1 MRMTSLFRS
10 TNRSILA
17 ATLSFATAAGLGCGP
32 EEGLVDDASQ
42 TQAETQTA
50 AQTLTVS
57 PRDPVVV
64 AYDDLDVYV
73 PTRFNVPYAG
83 AAAAEFPNG
92 LPLSV
97 GSGLRF
103 RRGGPLGISFYGL
116 TDRGPN
122 TDAPT
127 YLDAAGV
134 SHATKAFLNPAFTP
148 QIVFID
154 VLPFFGPV
162 VTRTLPLKFGR
173 TPATGLGLT
182 GATTEVGLSPETL
195 AALAPSDVGV
205 DSEAID
211 VDRQGNIWIG
221 EEIGPSILKVNPN
234 NGQVITR
241 VMPGAG
247 LPAILASRQVNR
259 GFEGL
264 AVTPNGKVYALVQS
278 TLDIDAKTK
287 GKAQFIRLVE
297 YNPAT
302 GATQMFAYPHD
313 VAQYAKSGDAKMG
326 DLLAVDNKRFLLI
339 EQGKDKDKKLRNLV
353 YAIDLGGA
361 TDLTGKT
368 LVGGSSAGLELEYGT
383 ADEIAA
389 QIVVIKKSLLVDLR
403 AYGWTDEKCEGL
415 SLVDDQTL
423 VVANDQDF
431 GATAEIAGDAT
442 STDPTA
448 YVVDA
453 TGALTING
461 VPSAGTYEVHAM
473 APEAQRSHLF
483 VLRLAKPV
491 TTYLP
496 R

>member
-1 MRMTSLFRS
+1 MRMTRSLFRS
-10 TNRSILA
+10 ADNAILA
-17 ATLSFATAAGLGCGP
+17 AALSLATGAALGCGP
-32 EEGLVDDASQ
+32 EEGIADTS
-42 TQAETQTA
+42 ETQTVSEA
-50 AQTLTVS
+50 LTVS
-57 PRDPVVV
+57 PQDPVVV

-73 PTRFNVPYAG
+73 PTRFNIPYTG
-83 AAAAEFPNG
+83 ATADEFPDG
-92 LPLSV
+92 LPLSI

-103 RRGGPLGISFYGL
+103 RRGGAFGLSFYGL

-134 SHATKAFLNPAFTP
+134 SHATKAFLNPTFTP

-173 TPATGLGLT
+173 TPATGLALT
-182 GATTEVGLSPETL
+182 GATTEVALSAENL
-195 AALAPSDVGV
+195 AALPSSDTGV

-211 VDRQGNIWIG
+211 VDRRGNIWIG

-234 NGQVITR
+234 NGQVIAR
-241 VMPGAG
+241 LMPGAG

-264 AVTPNGKVYALVQS
+264 AVTPNGKIYALVQS
-278 TLDIDAKTK
+278 TLDIAGKTK

-297 YNPAT
+297 YDPAT
-302 GATQMFAYPHD
+302 GGTRMFAYPHD

-326 DLLAVDNKRFLLI
+326 DLFAVDNKRFLLI
-339 EQGKDKDKKLRNLV
+339 EQGKDKDKKFRNLV
-353 YAIDLGGA
+353 YAIDLSDA

-368 LVGGSSAGLELEYGT
+368 LTGGANAGLDLEYGT
-383 ADEIAA
+383 AEEIAA

-403 AYGWTDEKCEGL
+403 AYGWTDEKSEGL

-423 VVANDQDF
+423 VVSNDQDF
-431 GATAEIAGDAT
+431 GATGSIAGDAT

-448 YVVDA
+448 YVVDS

-461 VPSAGTYEVHAM
+461 VASAGTYEVHAM

-483 VLRLAKPV
+483 ALRLAKPV
-491 TTYLP
+491 TTYFP

>member
-1 MRMTSLFRS
+1 MRSPRS
-10 TNRSILA
+10 FAGATHKTILLA
-17 ATLSFATAAGLGCGP
+17 ATLLVACG
-32 EEGLVDDASQ
+32 DDEVQ
-42 TQAETQTA
+42 TVSEA
-50 AQTLTVS
+50 LTVT

-64 AYDDLDVYV
+64 AYEDLDVYV
-73 PTRFNVPYAG
+73 PPRFNVPYTG
-83 AAAAEFPNG
+83 AAAAAFPNG
-92 LPLSV
+92 LPLSI

-103 RRGGPLGISFYGL
+103 RRGGKFGISFYGL

-122 TDAPT
+122 TDAPA

-134 SHATKAFLNPAFTP
+134 SHATKAFLSPAFTP

-173 TPATGLGLT
+173 TPATGLALT

-195 AALAPSDVGV
+195 AALPSSATGV

-234 NGQVITR
+234 NGQVTTR
-241 VMPGAG
+241 LMPGAG

-264 AVTPNGKVYALVQS
+264 AVTPNGQIYALVQS
-278 TLDIDAKTK
+278 TLDVAATTK
-287 GKAQFIRLVE
+287 GKAQFIRLVG
-297 YNPAT
+297 YDPAT

-326 DLLAVDNKRFLLI
+326 DLFAVDDKRFLLI

-353 YAIDLGGA
+353 YTIDISGA
-361 TDLTGKT
+361 TDLTGKV
-368 LVGGSSAGLELEYGT
+368 LAGGSNAGLELEYGT

-389 QIVVIKKSLLVDLR
+389 QLVVVKKSLLVDLR
-403 AYGWTDEKCEGL
+403 AYGWTDEKSEGL

-423 VVANDQDF
+423 VVSNDQDF
-431 GATAEIAGDAT
+431 GATGEITGDAT

-448 YVVDA
+448 YVVGA

-461 VPSAGTYEVHAM
+461 VPSPGKYEVHAM

-491 TTYLP
+491 TAYFP